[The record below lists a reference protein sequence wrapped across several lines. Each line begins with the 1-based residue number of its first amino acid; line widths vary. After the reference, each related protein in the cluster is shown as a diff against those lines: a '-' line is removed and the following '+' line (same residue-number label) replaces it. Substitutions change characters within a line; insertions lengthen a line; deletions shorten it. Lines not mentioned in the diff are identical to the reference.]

1 MNPCVSEPASLYYS
15 VSHHHHEI
23 MATATLQ
30 GTPTPLTIPKIICV
44 GRNYAEHAKEMKADV
59 PTTPVLFLKPPTA
72 VVHNHGSVVIP
83 PVSREL
89 HHEVEMTVLI
99 GKGGKNISREK
110 AMEHIA
116 GYGIGLD
123 MTLRDLQSDAKKK
136 GLPWSVA
143 KGFDTSAPL
152 SDFVP
157 AASVA
162 NPHQLTVELTVNGSA
177 RQKGSTSDFIFKL
190 DQLVSSISQI
200 FTLEPGDVI
209 FTGTPEGVA
218 QAVAGDTLLGR
229 LLEPSGKVL
238 ATIMAHVE
246 EA

>member
-1 MNPCVSEPASLYYS
+1 MRVRVGFFIFFCFL
-15 VSHHHHEI
+15 SHQDDF

-30 GTPTPLTIPKIICV
+30 GASAPIPIPKIICV

-72 VVHNHGSVVIP
+72 VIHNHDRVIIPSV
-83 PVSREL
+83 SKEL
-89 HHEVEMTVLI
+89 HHEVELIVLI
-99 GKGGKNISREK
+99 AKGGKNISRAR

-116 GYGIGLD
+116 GYGVGLD

-143 KGFDTSAPL
+143 KGFDTSAPI
-152 SDFVP
+152 SEFVP

-162 NPHQLTVELTVNGSA
+162 EPHRLTVELTVNGAA

-190 DQLVSSISQI
+190 DHLLSAISEI
-200 FTLEPGDVI
+200 FTLEQGDII

-218 QAVAGDTLLGR
+218 QTVAGDTLLAR
-229 LLEPSGKVL
+229 LLDASGKPLVS
-238 ATIMAHVE
+238 IMAHVDQ
-246 EA
+246 A

>member
-1 MNPCVSEPASLYYS
+1 
-15 VSHHHHEI
+15 
-23 MATATLQ
+23 
-30 GTPTPLTIPKIICV
+30 
-44 GRNYAEHAKEMKADV
+44 MKAEV

-72 VVHNHGSVVIP
+72 VIHNHGQVIIP
-83 PVSREL
+83 PISKEL

-99 GKGGKNISREK
+99 GKGGTNISRDR

-116 GYGIGLD
+116 GYGVGLD
-123 MTLRDLQSDAKKK
+123 MTLRDVQSEAKKK

-162 NPHQLTVELTVNGSA
+162 DPHRLTVDLTVNGA
-177 RQKGSTSDFIFKL
+177 TRQKGSTGDFIFKL
-190 DQLVSSISQI
+190 DQLLSLISQV
-200 FTLEPGDVI
+200 FTLESGDVI

-218 QAVAGDTLLGR
+218 QAVAGDTLLAR
-229 LLEPSGKVL
+229 LLDPSGKAL
-238 ATIMAHVE
+238 ASIMAHVGQ
-246 EA
+246 A

>member
-1 MNPCVSEPASLYYS
+1 
-15 VSHHHHEI
+15 

-30 GTPTPLTIPKIICV
+30 GTTTPIPIPKIICV

-72 VVHNHGSVVIP
+72 VIHNHGNVLIPVV
-83 PVSREL
+83 SKEL

-99 GKGGKNISREK
+99 GKGGKNISRET
-110 AMEHIA
+110 AMQHIA
-116 GYGIGLD
+116 GYGVGLD
-123 MTLRDLQSDAKKK
+123 MTLRDVQSEAKKK

-157 AASVA
+157 ANSIS
-162 NPHQLTVELTVNGSA
+162 NPHQLNVELAVNGSV
-177 RQKGSTSDFIFKL
+177 RQKGSTSDFIFTL
-190 DQLVSSISQI
+190 DRLLASISQI

-218 QAVAGDTLLGR
+218 QTVAGDTLLAR
-229 LLEPSGKVL
+229 LLDPSGKAL
-238 ATIMAHVE
+238 ATIMVHVE
-246 EA
+246 QA

>member
-1 MNPCVSEPASLYYS
+1 
-15 VSHHHHEI
+15 
-23 MATATLQ
+23 MATAILQ
-30 GTPTPLTIPKIICV
+30 GTTTPIPIPKIICV

-72 VVHNHGSVVIP
+72 VIHNHGNVLIP
-83 PVSREL
+83 VFSKEL

-99 GKGGKNISREK
+99 GKGGKNISRET
-110 AMEHIA
+110 AMQHIA
-116 GYGIGLD
+116 GYGVGLD
-123 MTLRDLQSDAKKK
+123 MTLRDVQSEAKKK

-157 AASVA
+157 ANSIS
-162 NPHQLTVELTVNGSA
+162 NPHQLNVELAVNGSI
-177 RQKGSTSDFIFKL
+177 RQKGSTSDFIFTL
-190 DQLVSSISQI
+190 NQLLASISQI

-218 QAVAGDTLLGR
+218 QTVAGDTLLAR
-229 LLEPSGKVL
+229 LLDPSLKAL
-238 ATIMAHVE
+238 ATIMVHVE
-246 EA
+246 QA

>member
-1 MNPCVSEPASLYYS
+1 
-15 VSHHHHEI
+15 

-30 GTPTPLTIPKIICV
+30 GTKIPLPIPKIICV

-72 VVHNHGSVVIP
+72 VIHNHGQIVIP
-83 PVSREL
+83 AVSNEL

-99 GKGGKNISREK
+99 GKGGKNISRET
-110 AMEHIA
+110 AMLHVA
-116 GYGIGLD
+116 GYGVGLD
-123 MTLRDLQSDAKKK
+123 MTLRDVQSDAKKK

-157 AASVA
+157 AASVS
-162 NPHQLTVELTVNGSA
+162 NPHKLNVDLAVNGSV
-177 RQKGSTSDFIFKL
+177 RQKGSTSDFIFTL
-190 DQLVSSISQI
+190 DQLLSIISRI

-218 QAVAGDTLLGR
+218 QAVAGDTLLAR

-238 ATIMAHVE
+238 ATVMAHVE
-246 EA
+246 QV